1 MLWLI
6 PSELKKMSKR
16 VMKKKTC
23 FSILAFIALVCLYS
37 CTKDRTSKPATVD
50 CTGVNAATNTYN
62 LNIYPNITSNYC
74 SYAPCHGG
82 GSTGGGVD
90 MSTYAA
96 TVNAFKTSTVICA
109 MKNSGCELMPKG
121 GPALPDSLIKQME
134 CWQANG
140 YPQ

>member
-1 MLWLI
+1 M
-6 PSELKKMSKR
+6 E
-16 VMKKKTC
+16 KKTW
-23 FSILAFIALVCLYS
+23 FVVLAILALVYANS
-37 CTKDRTSKPATVD
+37 CTKDKTSLPAAVD
-50 CTGVNAATNTYN
+50 CTGINAATNTYN

-74 SYAPCHGG
+74 YGSPCHSNGG
-82 GSTGGGVD
+82 TGGGVD

-96 TVNAFKTSTVICA
+96 TVNACKTQNVICA
-109 MKNSGCELMPKG
+109 MKNAGCELMPKG